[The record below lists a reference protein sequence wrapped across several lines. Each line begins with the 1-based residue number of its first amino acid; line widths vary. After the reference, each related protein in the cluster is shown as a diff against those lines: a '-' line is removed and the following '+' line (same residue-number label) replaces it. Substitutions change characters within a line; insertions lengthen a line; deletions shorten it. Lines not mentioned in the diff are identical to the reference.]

1 MCAHIFLL
9 PCLLLFTSSLI
20 SGSSSAHENSKTAFS
35 GPACNVSH
43 EIIFPQPSI
52 RLQSVIHVAI
62 VGCGGK
68 ASHEITG
75 LLWSLAE
82 QPQREYISLH
92 LVLDSKVYDYM
103 INCLQLLRTLF
114 HSIDVYHIDYVK
126 NLPCGRD
133 GSCFHC
139 STCKLFLYD
148 ILSNHVKHV
157 LYLDTDTLVLGD
169 LSELWQVWS
178 NKPLEPV
185 LFIAVREAGFAYQ
198 SRAKKQVFYG
208 PTGINSGVLLM
219 NLGIMRQ
226 LGITVK
232 VLMDTNSAPL
242 YWPDQDLLNNW
253 CHRKYHTCAFL
264 NCKWNIR
271 IDYLLNDNDECK
283 EYARSPGDGIL
294 HGNRKVFHKR
304 SSNPQQFEMHNNNS
318 RNLKK
323 FCKMG

>member
-1 MCAHIFLL
+1 MFAHIFLL
-9 PCLLLFTSSLI
+9 PYLLLLTFSLI
-20 SGSSSAHENSKTAFS
+20 SRSSSAHENSKTAFS
-35 GPACNVSH
+35 GPACNVTQ

-68 ASHEITG
+68 ASHEIAG

-82 QPQREYISLH
+82 QPQRKYISLH

-169 LSELWQVWS
+169 LSELWKVWS

-185 LFIAVREAGFAYQ
+185 LFIAVREPVK
-198 SRAKKQVFYG
+198 SKKTSILWPYRNKLWSSAHELRHYASARDHRQGAHGYKFCAA
-208 PTGINSGVLLM
+208 LL
-219 NLGIMRQ
+219 
-226 LGITVK
+226 
-232 VLMDTNSAPL
+232 
-242 YWPDQDLLNNW
+242 
-253 CHRKYHTCAFL
+253 
-264 NCKWNIR
+264 
-271 IDYLLNDNDECK
+271 
-283 EYARSPGDGIL
+283 ARSRPA
-294 HGNRKVFHKR
+294 K
-304 SSNPQQFEMHNNNS
+304 
-318 RNLKK
+318 
-323 FCKMG
+323 